1 MFVWNDIMGSS
12 VKLVYYQDQA
22 QLPVKIL
29 CKHLARENKHF
40 FFSAGGWF
48 EALCPPPPPP
58 PPPSAPTFEKC
69 HFAIFVRNGMPVKN
83 FAGTLNPAAY
93 HIQ

>member
-48 EALCPPPPPP
+48 EA
-58 PPPSAPTFEKC
+58 
-69 HFAIFVRNGMPVKN
+69 
-83 FAGTLNPAAY
+83 
-93 HIQ
+93 